1 MILSNAAFNWASLR
15 SGLTLPDFVASLTPE
30 KEEEILK
37 QYNEW
42 RRARGLPEDKPL
54 APKPPARVAGEA
66 ASPQQA
72 VPVAQAAPEQDALSE
87 MVSQIAD
94 QVKREALEEAELIKE
109 ALREIDVE
117 PAPRRPEEAPEA
129 AAPRAKAPAQ
139 TAALPEDDNAR
150 PPLAVVEKPVTAEGP
165 TAGAQPLSLSDRL
178 SAMARALPKEP
189 DPALYSRI
197 LEQLGES
204 VEAVSAAIDAVRRE
218 YTAKHRSTAGLRK
231 FLDWLK

>member
-30 KEEEILK
+30 REGEILK

-42 RRARGLPEDKPL
+42 RRARGLPEDKPIM
-54 APKPPARVAGEA
+54 PKPPARAEGEA
-66 ASPQQA
+66 ASPQPA
-72 VPVAQAAPEQDALSE
+72 EPVAQASARQDELSE

-94 QVKREALEEAELIKE
+94 QVKREALEEAELIKQ
-109 ALREIDVE
+109 ALREIDEE

-129 AAPRAKAPAQ
+129 AA
-139 TAALPEDDNAR
+139 LPEDSGVEESGAR
-150 PPLAVVEKPVTAEGP
+150 PPVAVGEKPATDEGP
-165 TAGAQPLSLSDRL
+165 TTAQPLSLSDRL

-189 DPALYSRI
+189 DPALYSHI
-197 LEQLGES
+197 LDQLGES
-204 VEAVSAAIDAVRRE
+204 VDAVRAALDAVRRE

>member
-30 KEEEILK
+30 REEEILK

-54 APKPPARVAGEA
+54 VPKPPAQA
-66 ASPQQA
+66 ASPQPA
-72 VPVAQAAPEQDALSE
+72 APVAQASPQPDELSE

-109 ALREIDVE
+109 ALREIDIE

-129 AAPRAKAPAQ
+129 AAPR
-139 TAALPEDDNAR
+139 EDNGVAESGAR
-150 PPLAVVEKPVTAEGP
+150 PPVAVGKKPATGEGP
-165 TAGAQPLSLSDRL
+165 TAAQPLSLSDRL
-178 SAMARALPKEP
+178 SVMARTLPKEP
-189 DPALYSRI
+189 DPALYSHI
-197 LEQLGES
+197 LDQLGEG
-204 VEAVSAAIDAVRRE
+204 VDAVREAIDAVRRD
-218 YTAKHRSTAGLRK
+218 YTAKHRSTAGLKK
-231 FLDWLK
+231 FLEWLK